1 MGKEGLSLPTTPKAW
16 AIHLT
21 KLVCMVQQAHGLPR
35 FPIDVEAIARDYS
48 RQVFPDS
55 PITMVE
61 GLKLSRGIEGM
72 LMPNPHGNGEW
83 GILYNETIKSKG
95 RQNFTL
101 AHELGHYLLH
111 RSAHPG
117 GIQCS
122 GRNMGDW
129 NAARSLIE
137 AEANTFA
144 SYLLMPLDDFRAQ
157 IKGRVIDMDV
167 MTEISDRYA
176 VSLTAAILKWL
187 TITDKRAMLVVSK
200 EGFIDWSW
208 SSEPLLK
215 SGVFYAARQT
225 VTELPP
231 ASLAAQEVDWDTGR
245 HGHHHPAGV
254 WAGSEPVR
262 EMTVFSPGNEM
273 SISLLLY
280 PDRAPSR
287 WEMAELEEEPAL
299 DTFDKFMG
307 GEAC

>member
-1 MGKEGLSLPTTPKAW
+1 MSLPTTPKAW

-21 KLVCMVQQAHGLPR
+21 KLVCTVQQAHGLPR
-35 FPIDVEAIARDYS
+35 FPINVEAIARDYS
-48 RQVFPDS
+48 RQVFPNA

-61 GLKLSRGIEGM
+61 GLKLSKGIEGM
-72 LMPNPHGNGEW
+72 LMPNPHVTGEW
-83 GILYNETIKSKG
+83 GILYNETIRSKG

-111 RSAHPG
+111 RFAHPG

-129 NAARSLIE
+129 NAARTLIE

-157 IKGRVIDMDV
+157 IRGRVIDIDM

-200 EGFIDWSW
+200 EGFVDWSW

-215 SGVFYAARQT
+215 SGIFYAARQN
-225 VTELPP
+225 VVELP
-231 ASLAAQEVDWDTGR
+231 ASSLAAQEMDSESSRQGVK
-245 HGHHHPAGV
+245 HPPGV
-254 WAGSEPVR
+254 WLGSEPVH

-273 SISLLLY
+273 TISLLLY
-280 PDRAPSR
+280 PDRTPSR
-287 WEMAELEEEPAL
+287 WEMAELEEEPIP
-299 DTFDKFMG
+299 DTFDKFMDG
-307 GEAC
+307 RTG